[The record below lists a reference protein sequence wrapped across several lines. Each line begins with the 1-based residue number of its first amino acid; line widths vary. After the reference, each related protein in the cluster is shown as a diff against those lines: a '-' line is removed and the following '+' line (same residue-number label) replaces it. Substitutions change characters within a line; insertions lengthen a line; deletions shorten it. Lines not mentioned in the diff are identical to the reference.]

1 MCQFSANHKKSVIRE
16 GIKEIEKKLLSN
28 VLTQL
33 LDIREM
39 LLTETNQDVVIN
51 DTPLTN
57 MATSSTDLSIIML
70 AFLCASVTILLLTL
84 F

>member
-16 GIKEIEKKLLSN
+16 GIKEIEKQLLSN

-57 MATSSTDLSIIML
+57 MATSSTDLSIIMM

>member
-1 MCQFSANHKKSVIRE
+1 MCQFSANHKKSIIRE
-16 GIKEIEKKLLSN
+16 GIKETERKLLSN

-33 LDIREM
+33 LDMRER
-39 LLTETNQDVVIN
+39 LIAETNQGVITN

-57 MATSSTDLSIIML
+57 MATSSTDLSIIIL
-70 AFLCASVTILLLTL
+70 AFLCASVTMLLLML

>member
-16 GIKEIEKKLLSN
+16 GIKEIEKQLLSN

>member
-39 LLTETNQDVVIN
+39 LIAETNQDVIIN

-57 MATSSTDLSIIML
+57 MATSSTDLSIIIL